1 MVGRA
6 HGTKSIS
13 RLICASA
20 FALALLLAVPVAEAS
35 AAPST
40 LTISS
45 PAQGSSAKQAPT
57 LFAGG
62 TDEAG
67 TVVIV
72 RIFEGTSTTGV
83 EVPPQLESTAPSGGT
98 WEAPGVALAEGTY
111 TARAEQLNAETTET
125 EFSEPVTFTV
135 DAVAPIVRLNAV
147 TSPTKDSTPTF
158 TGTLGGAPGDDQAV
172 SVAIY
177 EGSSVGGTPVAS
189 GQASVNGSNWSFTS
203 SSLAGGTYTA
213 QASQDDRAGNE
224 GLSAPATFVIDTTAP
239 AVTLTPLAS
248 FIGSG
253 QPTFAGAAGTASGDL
268 PAVKLKLYKGS
279 GVSGSPLET
288 VNVTASGASWSSS
301 AEKTLS
307 EGTYTAIAEQADEAG
322 NVGVSGPSTFTV
334 KTKPPAVSLDAVAAW
349 TKDSTPSFEGAAGT
363 AKGDLAEVVVTVH
376 EGATVGGAVA
386 QSGRAAVSGAKWS
399 YAVPRTLPDGT
410 YTVVASQEDAAG
422 NVGSAGP
429 STFTIDTT
437 PPAVS
442 LNAGAIA
449 PLSNDASPTFSG
461 AAGATPGDAAT
472 VSVLVHEGASVGGA
486 VVAKETVQVTNGGW
500 SWTTHL
506 PDGSYTVQAIQL
518 DEAGNEGRSNSAT
531 FKIDTTPPTLSIT
544 SPKSHE
550 TTISSGPTFS
560 GTTNNGPGEPTG
572 VTIEIFSGE
581 SVSGT
586 LVQSLE
592 VTRNNSSWTTA
603 SSGPRLSNGTYT
615 VRVKE
620 ADVAGNVGESPA
632 VTFTVASPSPIVTLD
647 ALPTYTNNVTPTFA
661 GVAATSEA
669 KQEVTVK
676 VWRGRSSSGE
686 LAEMVTV
693 PETGGAWS
701 ASLSKALAQGTYTA
715 QAEQPAEH
723 SDPAGVSDTTTF
735 VVDTTPPIVTL
746 VAPPTSSGLETV
758 SGVAGADA
766 GDRRQVTVELFDGMN
781 VEPGN
786 AFEALTV
793 NSVEGTWS
801 ATFAGLAPGEYA
813 VIARQSDEAGN
824 IGTSDASTFTVA
836 SPPTST
842 GPSQPSA
849 PSAPSPPNASFTWL
863 PTTPTV
869 GQSVSLVSSS
879 TDPSSAIDAF
889 AWDLA
894 GAGQFAPGG
903 PATTTS
909 FATAGPHLVRL
920 RVSDGNGLSSTAS
933 ETIDVVATPPKLMQ
947 PFPIVRIAG
956 SETGFGVSVR
966 LLTVQ
971 APLGAKVTIT
981 CVGRG
986 CKTKG
991 ESRVAKASSKG
1002 GARAGAV
1009 TLAFT
1014 RFERPLYSGALLQI
1028 RVTQSGEIGK
1038 FTSFA
1043 IRRKRLPA
1051 RTDACLPPASS
1062 KPTAC
1067 PSS

>member
-20 FALALLLAVPVAEAS
+20 FALALLFAVPVAEAS
-35 AAPST
+35 AAPPT

-57 LFAGG
+57 LFAGS

-72 RIFEGTSTTGV
+72 RIFEGTSTSGV

-98 WEAPGVALAEGTY
+98 WEAPGVTLAEGAY

-125 EFSEPVTFTV
+125 ELSEPVTFTV
-135 DAVAPIVRLNAV
+135 DATAPTVHLNAV

-158 TGTLGGAPGDDQAV
+158 TGTLGAAPGDDRAV
-172 SVAIY
+172 SVAVY

-189 GQASVNGSNWSFTS
+189 GQASINGSSWSFTS
-203 SSLAGGTYTA
+203 SSLA
-213 QASQDDRAGNE
+213 D
-224 GLSAPATFVIDTTAP
+224 
-239 AVTLTPLAS
+239 
-248 FIGSG
+248 
-253 QPTFAGAAGTASGDL
+253 
-268 PAVKLKLYKGS
+268 
-279 GVSGSPLET
+279 
-288 VNVTASGASWSSS
+288 
-301 AEKTLS
+301 
-307 EGTYTAIAEQADEAG
+307 
-322 NVGVSGPSTFTV
+322 GP
-334 KTKPPAVSLDAVAAW
+334 
-349 TKDSTPSFEGAAGT
+349 
-363 AKGDLAEVVVTVH
+363 
-376 EGATVGGAVA
+376 
-386 QSGRAAVSGAKWS
+386 
-399 YAVPRTLPDGT
+399 

-422 NVGSAGP
+422 NVGTAGP
-429 STFTIDTT
+429 STFT
-437 PPAVS
+437 
-442 LNAGAIA
+442 
-449 PLSNDASPTFSG
+449 
-461 AAGATPGDAAT
+461 
-472 VSVLVHEGASVGGA
+472 
-486 VVAKETVQVTNGGW
+486 
-500 SWTTHL
+500 
-506 PDGSYTVQAIQL
+506 
-518 DEAGNEGRSNSAT
+518 
-531 FKIDTTPPTLSIT
+531 IDTTPPTLSIT
-544 SPKSHE
+544 SPKGDE
-550 TTISSGPTFS
+550 TTMSSGPTFS

-572 VTIEIFSGE
+572 VTIEIFNGE

-586 LVQSLE
+586 LAQSLE
-592 VTRNNSSWTTA
+592 VTRKNSSWTTA
-603 SSGPRLSNGTYT
+603 SSGPRLPNGVYT
-615 VRVKE
+615 VRAKE
-620 ADVAGNVGESPA
+620 ADAAGNVGDSPA

-647 ALPTYTNNVTPTFA
+647 ALSEYTNDVTPTFA
-661 GVAATSEA
+661 GAAATSEA
-669 KQEVTVK
+669 EQEVTVK

-686 LAEMVTV
+686 LAETVTV
-693 PETGGAWS
+693 PETGGTWS

-735 VVDTTPPIVTL
+735 VVDTTRPIVTL

-758 SGVAGADA
+758 SGAAGADA
-766 GDRRQVTVELFDGMN
+766 GDRRQVTVELFDGTN

-786 AFEALTV
+786 AFETLTV
-793 NSVEGTWS
+793 NSVEGAWS

-813 VIARQSDEAGN
+813 VIASQSDEAGN
-824 IGTSDASTFTVA
+824 IGTSKPSTFMVA

-842 GPSQPSA
+842 APLQPSA
-849 PSAPSPPNASFTWL
+849 PSAPSPPSASFTWL
-863 PTTPTV
+863 PATPTV

-879 TDPSSAIDAF
+879 TDPSSTIDTF

-909 FATAGPHLVRL
+909 FATTGPHLVRL

-933 ETIDVVATPPKLMQ
+933 ETIDVAAAPPKLMQ

-956 SETGFGVSVR
+956 SETAFGVSVR

>member
-72 RIFEGTSTTGV
+72 RIFEGTSTSGV

-125 EFSEPVTFTV
+125 ELSEPVTFTV

-177 EGSSVGGTPVAS
+177 KGSAVAGTPVAS
-189 GQASVNGSNWSFTS
+189 GQASVNGSSWSFTS
-203 SSLAGGTYTA
+203 SSLADGTYTA

-268 PAVKLKLYKGS
+268 PAVKLKLYKGL

-301 AEKTLS
+301 AEKKLS

-322 NVGVSGPSTFTV
+322 NVGVGGPSTFTV

-363 AKGDLAEVVVTVH
+363 ASGDLAEVVVTVH
-376 EGATVGGAVA
+376 EGTTATGPVA
-386 QSGRAAVSGAKWS
+386 QSGQAAVSGAKWS
-399 YAVPRTLPDGT
+399 YTVSPALPDGT
-410 YTVVASQEDAAG
+410 YTVQATQRDQAGHTGESSSATFVIDTARPAITLTPLATVVASSQPAFGGAAGTAPGDIAAVEVEIYKGTAASGSPVESVKAMASGGLWSGVPTKALADGTYTAVAEQSDEAG
-422 NVGSAGP
+422 NVGLSEP
-429 STFTIDTT
+429 STFTIKTKG
-437 PPAVS
+437 PAVS
-442 LNAGAIA
+442 LNAF
-449 PLSNDASPTFSG
+449 PSWTNDPTPSFSG
-461 AAGATPGDAAT
+461 AVGAAEHD
-472 VSVLVHEGASVGGA
+472 L
-486 VVAKETVQVTNGGW
+486 
-500 SWTTHL
+500 
-506 PDGSYTVQAIQL
+506 
-518 DEAGNEGRSNSAT
+518 
-531 FKIDTTPPTLSIT
+531 
-544 SPKSHE
+544 
-550 TTISSGPTFS
+550 
-560 GTTNNGPGEPTG
+560 
-572 VTIEIFSGE
+572 
-581 SVSGT
+581 
-586 LVQSLE
+586 
-592 VTRNNSSWTTA
+592 
-603 SSGPRLSNGTYT
+603 
-615 VRVKE
+615 
-620 ADVAGNVGESPA
+620 PA
-632 VTFTVASPSPIVTLD
+632 VTLVIYPGTGEKGSKPIREVDASNASGSWSAGPIE
-647 ALPTYTNNVTPTFA
+647 ALPD
-661 GVAATSEA
+661 
-669 KQEVTVK
+669 
-676 VWRGRSSSGE
+676 
-686 LAEMVTV
+686 
-693 PETGGAWS
+693 
-701 ASLSKALAQGTYTA
+701 GTYTA
-715 QAEQPAEH
+715 EAKQFDQAKNE
-723 SDPAGVSDTTTF
+723 GVSIARTF
-735 VVDTTPPIVTL
+735 TVDT
-746 VAPPTSSGLETV
+746 VAPILTLAAAEDGSGLETV
-758 SGVAGADA
+758 SGAAGIAP
-766 GDRRQVTVELFDGMN
+766 GDRRAITAELFAGTS
-781 VEPGN
+781 VGEPGS
-786 AFEALTV
+786 AIEAITV
-793 NSVEGTWS
+793 NAVGAAWS
-801 ATFAGLAPGEYA
+801 ATFAGLSPGEYA

-824 IGTSDASTFTVA
+824 VGASDASTFTVA

-849 PSAPSPPNASFTWL
+849 PPSPPSASFTWL
-863 PTTPTV
+863 PTTPIV

-894 GAGQFAPGG
+894 GNGQFAPGG

-933 ETIDVVATPPKLMQ
+933 ETIDVAAAPPKLMQ

-956 SETGFGVSVR
+956 SETAFGVSVR

-991 ESRVAKASSKG
+991 ESRVAKASSKSS
-1002 GARAGAV
+1002 AKVGAV